1 MRKPVIIAWLGMGL
15 FGGMVG
21 LPAGA
26 PARPAPP
33 APLPAGNRRAAPQ
46 PVDVPPNHW
55 ARQAVLQVLQDGVM
69 ALPDGRA
76 FHGEAKVTHTQAVIA
91 LAKLAQA
98 LEAGTWRAVSSR
110 PVPDRLMAGS
120 HATSWQ
126 QQPVTRY
133 VLAET
138 LARLGNYIANGLPRP
153 GKDSKD
159 LGQSVVLP
167 GGAAIGVPRTHPA
180 YASLAY
186 LTHNRMIW
194 PHSPLL
200 KPDNKPILGAELS
213 TALAQMTAGLTDR
226 LTSLGHDANG
236 DTIDIN
242 SPGIKKP
249 RR

>member
-1 MRKPVIIAWLGMGL
+1 MKETRALHPSPLRRISRMRKPVIIAWLGMGL

-138 LARLGNYIANGLPRP
+138 LARLGNYIANGLPR
-153 GKDSKD
+153 
-159 LGQSVVLP
+159 
-167 GGAAIGVPRTHPA
+167 THPA